1 VNNLFIFNSNILSF
15 DLRSY
20 YSKILYKMQ
29 SMYANSL
36 LYLMKISSFVAILIF
51 LTISSNY
58 FVYAQNVSEPT
69 DEKFDTVKSKSHESF
84 TLPFS
89 ASNTDRKNPVIYT
102 YDTPIDVSFILGITN
117 NMTYNNSSE
126 AKTIIKL
133 MENSPS
139 EKFIELAMFEQNDK
153 FWVAVNT
160 NESGYIRVHEQDI
173 NGWSR
178 DEPLMVGYANNQ
190 GLTVTNGKR
199 IVIDRL
205 SLDGFNLGSIAVYG
219 KDEATSPIN
228 TLDGYLSFDLL
239 YGDPRDSPLY
249 FLPIIMLVLVGAV
262 VFVLLKFKKRDRDS

>member
-1 VNNLFIFNSNILSF
+1 
-15 DLRSY
+15 
-20 YSKILYKMQ
+20 MQ

-36 LYLMKISSFVAILIF
+36 LYLMKISSFAAASIF
-51 LTISSNY
+51 LIILFSNH
-58 FVYAQNVSEPT
+58 FVYAQNVSEST
-69 DEKFDTVKSKSHESF
+69 GEKFDAVKSKSHESF
-84 TLPFS
+84 IIPFS

-102 YDTPIDVSFILGITN
+102 YDTPKDVSWILGITN

-126 AKTIIKL
+126 SKTIIKL
-133 MENSPS
+133 MENPPS

-173 NGWSR
+173 DGWSR
-178 DEPLMVGYANNQ
+178 DQPLMVGHANNQ

-205 SLDGFNLGSIAVYG
+205 SLDGFSLGSIAVYG
-219 KDEATSPIN
+219 KDDTESPIN
-228 TLDGYLSFDLL
+228 TLDGYLSFDLS

-249 FLPIIMLVLVGAV
+249 FLPIIMLVVVGAV
-262 VFVLLKFKKRDRDS
+262 VFSLLKFKKRDRDT